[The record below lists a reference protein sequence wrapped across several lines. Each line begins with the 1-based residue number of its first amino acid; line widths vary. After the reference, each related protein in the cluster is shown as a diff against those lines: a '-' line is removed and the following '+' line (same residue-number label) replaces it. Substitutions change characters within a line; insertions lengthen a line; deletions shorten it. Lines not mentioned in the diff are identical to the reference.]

1 METLSIILVSFLS
14 GLTASM
20 GLGGGMILIIY
31 LGLFTSLSQLE
42 AQGINLV
49 FFIPIALLSLVFHC
63 KNKLVDKKAVAISA
77 VPGLLAVIISA
88 FAAYFIHTYL
98 LRKIFAAFIFLIG
111 VKQFFSKNKKP
122 PDD

>member
-49 FFIPIALLSLVFHC
+49 FSFRLLFFPLYFTVKISL
-63 KNKLVDKKAVAISA
+63 L
-77 VPGLLAVIISA
+77 
-88 FAAYFIHTYL
+88 T
-98 LRKIFAAFIFLIG
+98 
-111 VKQFFSKNKKP
+111 KKP
-122 PDD
+122 